1 MTRSWWENE
10 EIIRGFRD
18 WLTHT
23 AEEIEALDE
32 GDNSTSAHEPADDD
46 ASWPTGGAEI
56 ASSGDDTNESAAREA
71 DQRDQLGL
79 DLPDVG
85 LLQLVEA
92 FTAMRHEL
100 KLQTKGTRNLEASV
114 AQSLEGLASA
124 SRTFQSVQ
132 ANEQEA
138 VERATRPVVEALV
151 ELDEGLRRAVQ
162 AFQATHRQMTRSA
175 PSQLRESLDEQFQ
188 NQTWWRRFTARRWHA
203 HVREAAAKALAQS
216 TAEEFANLMQG
227 FELIQAR
234 LARTLQQLGIDRL
247 DETGGQVDPSRMTV
261 VELVV
266 DADAPPETVVEVVR
280 PGYVWGARVV
290 RFAEVRAVAS
300 RATQLDHDPNQ
311 WDEEDIGN
319 ELSEEETEAQGKVT
333 NVDNRA

>member
-23 AEEIEALDE
+23 AEEIQTLDE
-32 GDNSTSAHEPADDD
+32 GGDAAVADESAYDDTSWPPGDAAVASEGDD
-46 ASWPTGGAEI
+46 AR
-56 ASSGDDTNESAAREA
+56 NESS
-71 DQRDQLGL
+71 QRDADLRDQPAP
-79 DLPDVG
+79 DLPHVG

-100 KLQTKGTRNLEASV
+100 KLQTKGTRNLETSV
-114 AQSLEGLASA
+114 ARSLEGLAAA

-138 VERATRPVVEALV
+138 VERATRPVVEALI
-151 ELDEGLRRAVQ
+151 ELDEGMRRAVQ

-175 PSQLRESLDEQFQ
+175 PARLRESLDEQFQ
-188 NQTWWRRFTARRWHA
+188 NQSWWRRFAARRWHA
-203 HVREAAAKALAQS
+203 RVREAAAEALAQS
-216 TAEEFANLMQG
+216 TAEEFASLMQG

-234 LARTLQQLGIDRL
+234 LARTLQQLGIGRL
-247 DETGGQVDPSRMTV
+247 DETGGPVDPSRMTV

-280 PGYVWGARVV
+280 PGYLWGERVV

-300 RATQLDHDPNQ
+300 RATQLDYEPNQ
-311 WDEEDIGN
+311 WNDEVGRIANPSSQEH
-319 ELSEEETEAQGKVT
+319 
-333 NVDNRA
+333 